1 MPTAFSFQGP
11 ARFASVPFVL
21 DIVAPVGGIIA
32 TVQNLATGAI
42 RATWSGATDAA
53 AVVFELYAKPDN
65 ATGLFDVANIC
76 GIFRGTSGTVV
87 TDATGAE
94 FTRGRTYW
102 FGVRAVDAW
111 GNRTGTTT
119 ALSIVASGPDF
130 AAVQALLVTI
140 EQDTRADLPA
150 FIAAGLEALNQS
162 AARRIVFATAAA
174 YEIPPTGGYAFTFEL
189 RTYDADGN
197 PQNATATPTVV
208 VTYSIATSWAGRTS
222 ALTNTATGVYRGTV
236 NVNNAD
242 APAPLRFDASA
253 VMSDGPQSISFF
265 GYVTRQVSVDFTQ
278 TDRDT
283 LNGLSTRATEQRLAA
298 LEQIA
303 GLPLQTSQQVASDF
317 FAGNYSWDVVGETL
331 IARGLASGE
340 TLEQANE
347 RIAAIYMDP
356 EWFAQFATLN
366 TGVSEAGPGS
376 VCILSG
382 GAAGE
387 SGGSDH
393 PLASNR

>member
-21 DIVAPVGGIIA
+21 DTVAPVGGIIA

-42 RATWSGATDAA
+42 RATWSAATDAA

-76 GIFRGTSGTVV
+76 GIFRGTSGAVV

-119 ALSIVASGPDF
+119 ALSIVANGPDF
-130 AAVQALLVTI
+130 ASVQALLVSV

-150 FIAAGLEALNQS
+150 LIAAGLEALNQS
-162 AARRIVFATAAA
+162 AARRIVFATSSA
-174 YEIPPTGGYAFTFEL
+174 YEIPAAGWYAYTFEL

-197 PQNATATPTVV
+197 PQNATALPTVV
-208 VTYSIATSWAGRTS
+208 ATYSTSTSWAARLS
-222 ALTNTATGVYRGTV
+222 AITNPATGLYRATLSV
-236 NVNNAD
+236 NAAD
-242 APAPLRFDASA
+242 APAPLRFDATA
-253 VMSDGPQSISFF
+253 VMSDGTQTISFF
-265 GYVTRQVSVDFTQ
+265 SYITRAVSLDFTQ
-278 TDRDT
+278 ADRDT
-283 LNGLSTRATEQRLAA
+283 LNSLLGLFSA
-298 LEQIA
+298 LEDVP
-303 GLPLQTSQQVASDF
+303 GLVSFQVASDF
-317 FAGNYSWDVVGETL
+317 FDGNYSWDVVGETL

-340 TLEQANE
+340 TLEETALKV
-347 RIAAIYMDP
+347 AAIHSDP
-356 EWFAQFATLN
+356 EWFAKFATLN
-366 TGVSEAGPGS
+366 TGVVEAGPGS